1 MMCQPI
7 PPPPA
12 NVNANPPPPTDAKS
26 TRQRFADHESNP
38 TCAGCHTLIDRI
50 GLGFEHYDA
59 IGAYRT
65 KDGLGPVDATGE
77 ILSARTDL
85 AGSFDG
91 AVELAGKLAKSTEV
105 AECVA
110 RQWFRFALGRVES
123 ENDACSLQAIDG
135 GFRASGNNVRA
146 LLAQVALS
154 DAFRN
159 VRLTAVKEM
168 K

>member
-1 MMCQPI
+1 MRLEPTGRRMGSVRWTRPVKSSRREPI
-7 PPPPA
+7 
-12 NVNANPPPPTDAKS
+12 S
-26 TRQRFADHESNP
+26 
-38 TCAGCHTLIDRI
+38 
-50 GLGFEHYDA
+50 
-59 IGAYRT
+59 
-65 KDGLGPVDATGE
+65 
-77 ILSARTDL
+77 